1 LALSTILIGSRSSWR
16 AKGRWR
22 RGDGRNKEL
31 ARNAVEYMFDVPL
44 EEIERFHFEPVEPD
58 GVRVVPRLEISNGWS
73 M

>member
-1 LALSTILIGSRSSWR
+1 
-16 AKGRWR
+16 
-22 RGDGRNKEL
+22 
-31 ARNAVEYMFDVPL
+31 MFDVPL